1 MAGTFD
7 GRIHVVDQ
15 APDPQGRFRFWVV
28 PDPESAA
35 WPPQNQIRQGTQ
47 VMGWVMLNRVP
58 LWYELWRRINLFPAD
73 YQEHSINLPDS
84 YLPKAGRPGK

>member
-1 MAGTFD
+1 
-7 GRIHVVDQ
+7 VVDQ